1 MASTGTVTMNDT
13 SGHNA
18 TDIMNGAEKLSKNPI
33 YRLLLPCWF
42 HCSRVAGRRAIRHET
57 DMDDERFGHD
67 GRHSSSGRRREP
79 QKR

>member
-33 YRLLLPCWF
+33 SSAPPLLVSL
-42 HCSRVAGRRAIRHET
+42 
-57 DMDDERFGHD
+57 
-67 GRHSSSGRRREP
+67 
-79 QKR
+79 